1 MIQVKGTQITLNSTT
16 RVTTV
21 HTKRTMFFLVNIV
34 KILVSFVVK
43 LIFGFL
49 LRRIKLCNF
58 LKLFL

>member
-21 HTKRTMFFLVNIV
+21 YTKRTMFFLVNIV